1 MTKKANFVHIQ
12 VGNCGNKIGTEFFEK
27 IAKEHGLGPDGS
39 LSGNQVEK
47 ASAYF
52 DTGSYNGK
60 WWYAPRAVVVD
71 LDPATADYVKNSEYG
86 KTFRPDN
93 IITGAKGTG
102 NNYAK
107 GHMTE
112 GAEIATIIMDVVR
125 KEKERCDVDPGITT
139 SYSLGGGTGSGLG
152 SLLQL
157 KIGDDYGHLKN
168 YCFAVVPSEK
178 VSDVVVEPYNA
189 GLALDCIKDAC
200 TGIIAFDNTALFNMY
215 GAKYESMNNA
225 ITQEMSKITAHAR
238 FHGNDS
244 ALKGDKALSGTNLSA
259 SALGSTS
266 IKDFLVDLEGK
277 FEAMYK
283 RKAFLHWY
291 TGEGMS
297 NEEFELALENLKNL
311 VSKC

>member
-1 MTKKANFVHIQ
+1 MTKKANFVHVQ
-12 VGNCGNKIGTEFFEK
+12 VGNCGNKVGTEFFEK
-27 IAKEHGLGPDGS
+27 IAKEHGIGPDGR
-39 LSGNQVEK
+39 LNGKEVEN

-52 DTGSYNGK
+52 DPESYKGTV
-60 WWYAPRAVVVD
+60 YVPRAVVVD
-71 LDPATADYVKNSEYG
+71 LDPATYDYVKNSEYG
-86 KTFRPDN
+86 KTFRVQNMFKASHD
-93 IITGAKGTG
+93 TG

-107 GHMTE
+107 GHYTE
-112 GAEIATIIMDVVR
+112 GAEISSDIMDAVR
-125 KEKERCDVDPGITT
+125 KEVERCDVEPGITT

-157 KIGDDYGHLKN
+157 KLGDDYGYLKR

-189 GLALDCIKDAC
+189 GLALDSMKDAC
-200 TGIIAFDNTALFNMY
+200 TGIIAFDNTALFDKY
-215 GAKYESMNNA
+215 GANYDPMNDA
-225 ITQEMSKITAHAR
+225 ITQEMSRITAHAR

-244 ALKGDKALSGTNLSA
+244 DLKGEKALSGTNLSA
-259 SALGSTS
+259 SLLGNTS

-291 TGEGMS
+291 TAEGMS
-297 NEEFELALENLKNL
+297 NEEFELALENLKSL